1 MKKKKYL
8 FLIFIIFLIDQI
20 TKIIISNNINL
31 NGGLIMAY
39 YAPFYRPT
47 YYDPVQQNPMG
58 QFNQQF
64 QQPVPQQMQ
73 PLQTSQQSTNDFLW
87 VLNENEATSYPVAP
101 NNTVTLWD
109 KNLPTIY
116 IKSVNAQGVPSM
128 RILDFT
134 ERDSTSSKMPSAP
147 SFNSQNNFV
156 TIDRLNALKCD
167 VEALRGKLDELNAK
181 PAAKSKKTEVENRE

>member
-1 MKKKKYL
+1 
-8 FLIFIIFLIDQI
+8 
-20 TKIIISNNINL
+20 
-31 NGGLIMAY
+31 MAY

-64 QQPVPQQMQ
+64 QPPMAQPMQNAQMPMQGQ
-73 PLQTSQQSTNDFLW
+73 PTNDFLW

-128 RILDFT
+128 RVLDFV
-134 ERDSTSSKMPSAP
+134 ERTSATPTPPVGTA
-147 SFNSQNNFV
+147 FNSPNNFV
-156 TIDRLNALKCD
+156 TLDSFNALKGD
-167 VEALRGKLDELNAK
+167 VDALRGKLDELNAK
-181 PAAKSKKTEVENRE
+181 PAAKSKKTEVENDG

>member
-1 MKKKKYL
+1 
-8 FLIFIIFLIDQI
+8 
-20 TKIIISNNINL
+20 
-31 NGGLIMAY
+31 MAY

-58 QFNQQF
+58 QFNQQY
-64 QQPVPQQMQ
+64 QQPMGQPMQQAPMQ
-73 PLQTSQQSTNDFLW
+73 IQPTNDFLW

-134 ERDSTSSKMPSAP
+134 ERLVNAPKTPSAP
-147 SFNSQNNFV
+147 SFNSPNNFV
-156 TIDRLNALKCD
+156 TLDIFNAL
-167 VEALRGKLDELNAK
+167 EAKFSALESKVDEMNAK
-181 PAAKSKKTEVENRE
+181 PVTKSKKAEAENHE

>member
-1 MKKKKYL
+1 
-8 FLIFIIFLIDQI
+8 
-20 TKIIISNNINL
+20 
-31 NGGLIMAY
+31 MAY

-58 QFNQQF
+58 QFNQQY
-64 QQPVPQQMQ
+64 QQPM
-73 PLQTSQQSTNDFLW
+73 SQQIQQAPMQTQPTNDFLW

-128 RILDFT
+128 RVLDFV
-134 ERDSTSSKMPSAP
+134 ERTSTNPTPPVRTA
-147 SFNSQNNFV
+147 FNSTNNFV
-156 TIDRLNALKCD
+156 TLDSFNALKGD

-181 PAAKSKKTEVENRE
+181 PVAKSKKTEVENHE

>member
-1 MKKKKYL
+1 
-8 FLIFIIFLIDQI
+8 
-20 TKIIISNNINL
+20 
-31 NGGLIMAY
+31 MAY

-47 YYDPVQQNPMG
+47 YYDQMQTPQPMN

-64 QQPVPQQMQ
+64 QQPVAQPMQ
-73 PLQTSQQSTNDFLW
+73 TTPMPMQNQPTNDFLW

-128 RILDFT
+128 RVLDFV
-134 ERDSTSSKMPSAP
+134 ERNSVSPTLPAGSA
-147 SFNSQNNFV
+147 FNSPNNYV
-156 TIDRLNALKCD
+156 TRASFNALKGD
-167 VEALRGKLDELNAK
+167 VEALRGKLDELKPKNTAK
-181 PAAKSKKTEVENRE
+181 TKKTEVEPDE

>member
-1 MKKKKYL
+1 
-8 FLIFIIFLIDQI
+8 
-20 TKIIISNNINL
+20 
-31 NGGLIMAY
+31 MAY

-47 YYDPVQQNPMG
+47 YYDTAQQNPMG

-64 QQPVPQQMQ
+64 QQPMQQQVQ
-73 PLQTSQQSTNDFLW
+73 PVQTAQQPTNDFLW
-87 VLNENEATSYPVAP
+87 VLGQTEAEGYPVAP

-134 ERDSTSSKMPSAP
+134 ERTATPNKTPSTP
-147 SFNSQNNFV
+147 SFNSPDNFV
-156 TIDRLNALKCD
+156 TLDSFNAL
-167 VEALRGKLDELNAK
+167 EAKFSALESKVDEMRPKSSAK
-181 PAAKSKKTEVENRE
+181 AKKVEVENDA

>member
-1 MKKKKYL
+1 
-8 FLIFIIFLIDQI
+8 
-20 TKIIISNNINL
+20 
-31 NGGLIMAY
+31 MAY

-64 QQPVPQQMQ
+64 QPPIAQPMQTAQMSMQGQ
-73 PLQTSQQSTNDFLW
+73 PTNDFLW

-134 ERDSTSSKMPSAP
+134 ERVQMATKTPSTATFDSP
-147 SFNSQNNFV
+147 NNFV
-156 TIDRLNALKCD
+156 TIDSFNALKGD
-167 VEALRGKLDELNAK
+167 VEALRGKLEELNAK

>member
-1 MKKKKYL
+1 
-8 FLIFIIFLIDQI
+8 
-20 TKIIISNNINL
+20 
-31 NGGLIMAY
+31 MAY

-58 QFNQQF
+58 QFNQQY
-64 QQPVPQQMQ
+64 QQQMNQ
-73 PLQTSQQSTNDFLW
+73 PMQQAPMQTQPTNDFLW

-128 RILDFT
+128 RVLDFT
-134 ERDSTSSKMPSAP
+134 ERTSTAAKQPVSGLFGSA
-147 SFNSQNNFV
+147 NNFV
-156 TIDRLNALKCD
+156 TIDSFNAL
-167 VEALRGKLDELNAK
+167 EAKFAALEGKVDELWPKASAK
-181 PAAKSKKTEVENRE
+181 TKKVEVENDG

>member
-1 MKKKKYL
+1 
-8 FLIFIIFLIDQI
+8 
-20 TKIIISNNINL
+20 
-31 NGGLIMAY
+31 MAY

-47 YYDPVQQNPMG
+47 YYDPIQPNPMG
-58 QFNQQF
+58 QFNQQY
-64 QQPVPQQMQ
+64 QQPMTQPMQQAPIQGQ
-73 PLQTSQQSTNDFLW
+73 PSNDFLW

-134 ERDSTSSKMPSAP
+134 ERTVTASTMPSTP
-147 SFNSQNNFV
+147 HFSPNDNFV
-156 TIDRLNALKCD
+156 TIDSFNALKGD
-167 VEALRGKLDELNAK
+167 VEALRGKLEELNAK
-181 PAAKSKKTEVENRE
+181 PVQKPKNTEVESHE

>member
-1 MKKKKYL
+1 
-8 FLIFIIFLIDQI
+8 
-20 TKIIISNNINL
+20 
-31 NGGLIMAY
+31 MAY

-47 YYDPVQQNPMG
+47 YYDQMQPNPNMS

-64 QQPVPQQMQ
+64 QQPMSQPMQSAPMQMQ
-73 PLQTSQQSTNDFLW
+73 AQPANDFLW

-128 RILDFT
+128 RVLDFV
-134 ERDSTSSKMPSAP
+134 ERTSTSPTVSPQTA
-147 SFNSQNNFV
+147 FNSPNNFV
-156 TIDRLNALKCD
+156 TLDSFNALKGD
-167 VEALRGKLDELNAK
+167 VEALRGKLDELNTK
-181 PAAKSKKTEVENRE
+181 PTVKTKKMEVENDG

>member
-1 MKKKKYL
+1 
-8 FLIFIIFLIDQI
+8 
-20 TKIIISNNINL
+20 
-31 NGGLIMAY
+31 MAY
-39 YAPFYRPT
+39 YAPFYRPA
-47 YYDPVQQNPMG
+47 YYDPVQQSQMG

-64 QQPVPQQMQ
+64 QQPMVQPTQNAQMPMQGQ
-73 PLQTSQQSTNDFLW
+73 PTNDFLW

-134 ERDSTSSKMPSAP
+134 ERSATAAKTPSTAT
-147 SFNSQNNFV
+147 FNSNNNFV
-156 TIDRLNALKCD
+156 TLDSFNAL
-167 VEALRGKLDELNAK
+167 EAKFSALESKVDELRPKASAK
-181 PAAKSKKTEVENRE
+181 AKKVEVENDG

>member
-1 MKKKKYL
+1 
-8 FLIFIIFLIDQI
+8 
-20 TKIIISNNINL
+20 
-31 NGGLIMAY
+31 MAY

-47 YYDPVQQNPMG
+47 YYDPIQQNPMG

-64 QQPVPQQMQ
+64 QQNMGQPMQNAQMPMQTQ
-73 PLQTSQQSTNDFLW
+73 PANDFLW

-128 RILDFT
+128 RVLDFV
-134 ERDSTSSKMPSAP
+134 ERTSTTPTQPVGTA
-147 SFNSQNNFV
+147 FNSPNNFV
-156 TIDRLNALKCD
+156 TLDSFNALKGD

-181 PAAKSKKTEVENRE
+181 PAAKSKKAEVENDG

>member
-1 MKKKKYL
+1 
-8 FLIFIIFLIDQI
+8 
-20 TKIIISNNINL
+20 
-31 NGGLIMAY
+31 MAY

-47 YYDPVQQNPMG
+47 YYDQMQPNPNMN

-64 QQPVPQQMQ
+64 QPPVAQPMQNAQMPMQTQ
-73 PLQTSQQSTNDFLW
+73 PANDFLW
-87 VLNENEATSYPVAP
+87 VLNENEATSYPVSP

-134 ERDSTSSKMPSAP
+134 ERLVNAHKTPSTAT
-147 SFNSQNNFV
+147 FNSNNNFV
-156 TIDRLNALKCD
+156 TIDSFNAL
-167 VEALRGKLDELNAK
+167 EAKFSALESKVDELRPKASAK
-181 PAAKSKKTEVENRE
+181 TKKVEVENDA

>member
-1 MKKKKYL
+1 
-8 FLIFIIFLIDQI
+8 
-20 TKIIISNNINL
+20 
-31 NGGLIMAY
+31 MAY

-58 QFNQQF
+58 QFNQQY
-64 QQPVPQQMQ
+64 QQPMGQPMQQAPMQ
-73 PLQTSQQSTNDFLW
+73 TQPTNDFLW

-134 ERDSTSSKMPSAP
+134 ERLANAPKTPSAP
-147 SFNSQNNFV
+147 SFNSHNNFV
-156 TIDRLNALKCD
+156 TIDSFNAL
-167 VEALRGKLDELNAK
+167 EAKFSALESKVDEMNAK
-181 PAAKSKKTEVENRE
+181 PVTKSKKTEVENHE

>member
-1 MKKKKYL
+1 
-8 FLIFIIFLIDQI
+8 
-20 TKIIISNNINL
+20 
-31 NGGLIMAY
+31 MAYPY

-58 QFNQQF
+58 QFNQQYP
-64 QQPVPQQMQ
+64 QTMAQPMQ
-73 PLQTSQQSTNDFLW
+73 NAPMPMQNQPTNDFLW

-128 RILDFT
+128 RVLDFV
-134 ERDSTSSKMPSAP
+134 ERTSATTTPPVGTA
-147 SFNSQNNFV
+147 FNLQNNFV
-156 TIDRLNALKCD
+156 TLDSFNALKVD
-167 VEALRGKLDELNAK
+167 VEALKGKLDELK
-181 PAAKSKKTEVENRE
+181 PKNTPKTRKTEVESDE

>member
-1 MKKKKYL
+1 MP
-8 FLIFIIFLIDQI
+8 
-20 TKIIISNNINL
+20 
-31 NGGLIMAY
+31 Y

-47 YYDPVQQNPMG
+47 YYDPAQQNPMG

-64 QQPVPQQMQ
+64 QQPMSQQMQ
-73 PLQTSQQSTNDFLW
+73 QAPMQTQQTNDFLW

-134 ERDSTSSKMPSAP
+134 ERLSNAPKTPYTGTFDSH
-147 SFNSQNNFV
+147 NNFV
-156 TIDRLNALKCD
+156 TIDSFNAL
-167 VEALRGKLDELNAK
+167 EAKFAALEGKVDELRPKSSAK
-181 PAAKSKKTEVENRE
+181 TKKVEVENDG

>member
-1 MKKKKYL
+1 
-8 FLIFIIFLIDQI
+8 
-20 TKIIISNNINL
+20 
-31 NGGLIMAY
+31 MAY

-64 QQPVPQQMQ
+64 QQSMNQPMQNAQVPIQGQ
-73 PLQTSQQSTNDFLW
+73 PTNDFIW
-87 VLNENEATSYPVAP
+87 VLGQTEAESYPVAP

-134 ERDSTSSKMPSAP
+134 ERTVTASTMPATTN
-147 SFNSQNNFV
+147 FNHNDNFV
-156 TIDRLNALKCD
+156 TLDSFNALKGD
-167 VEALRGKLDELNAK
+167 VEALRGKLEELNAK
-181 PAAKSKKTEVENRE
+181 PVQKSKNTEVEIDG

>member
-1 MKKKKYL
+1 
-8 FLIFIIFLIDQI
+8 
-20 TKIIISNNINL
+20 
-31 NGGLIMAY
+31 MAY

-47 YYDPVQQNPMG
+47 YYDPAQQNPMG

-64 QQPVPQQMQ
+64 QQPMAQPMQ
-73 PLQTSQQSTNDFLW
+73 NAQIPMQGQPTNDFLW

-128 RILDFT
+128 RVLDFV
-134 ERDSTSSKMPSAP
+134 ERTATNPTPPVGTA
-147 SFNSQNNFV
+147 FNSPNNFV
-156 TIDRLNALKCD
+156 TLDSFNALKGD

-181 PAAKSKKTEVENRE
+181 PVAKSKKTEVENRA

>member
-1 MKKKKYL
+1 
-8 FLIFIIFLIDQI
+8 
-20 TKIIISNNINL
+20 
-31 NGGLIMAY
+31 MAY

-64 QQPVPQQMQ
+64 QQNMVQPMQNAQMPMQTQ
-73 PLQTSQQSTNDFLW
+73 PANDFLW

-134 ERDSTSSKMPSAP
+134 ERTATVQKQPVSGPFGSA
-147 SFNSQNNFV
+147 NNFV
-156 TIDRLNALKCD
+156 TIDSFNALKGD

-181 PAAKSKKTEVENRE
+181 PVAKSQKTEAENDG

>member
-1 MKKKKYL
+1 
-8 FLIFIIFLIDQI
+8 
-20 TKIIISNNINL
+20 
-31 NGGLIMAY
+31 MAY

-47 YYDPVQQNPMG
+47 YYDPIQQNPMG

-64 QQPVPQQMQ
+64 QSPMSQPIQNSQIPMQ
-73 PLQTSQQSTNDFLW
+73 GQPTNDFLW

-134 ERDSTSSKMPSAP
+134 ERTSTSHRTTSTQ
-147 SFNSQNNFV
+147 SFNSNDNFV
-156 TIDRLNALKCD
+156 TLDSFNALKGD
-167 VEALRGKLDELNAK
+167 VEALRSKFDELNAK
-181 PAAKSKKTEVENRE
+181 PVAKSKKTEAENHE

>member
-1 MKKKKYL
+1 
-8 FLIFIIFLIDQI
+8 
-20 TKIIISNNINL
+20 
-31 NGGLIMAY
+31 MAY

-64 QQPVPQQMQ
+64 QPPMAQPMQNAQMPMQGQ
-73 PLQTSQQSTNDFLW
+73 PTNDFLW

-128 RILDFT
+128 RVLDFV
-134 ERDSTSSKMPSAP
+134 ERTATSHTTPAGTA
-147 SFNSQNNFV
+147 FNLPNNFV
-156 TIDRLNALKCD
+156 TIDSFNALKGD

-181 PAAKSKKTEVENRE
+181 PAAKSKKTEVENHE